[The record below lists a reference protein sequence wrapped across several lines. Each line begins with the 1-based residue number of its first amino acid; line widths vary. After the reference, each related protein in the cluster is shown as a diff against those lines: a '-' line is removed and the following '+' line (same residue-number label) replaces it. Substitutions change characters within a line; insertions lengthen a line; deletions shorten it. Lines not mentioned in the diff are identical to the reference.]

1 MTKSWLVKISCECV
15 FINSSDTCGCASA
28 DEIRPIEN
36 TPANKIAS
44 NARFFTS
51 KLSKY
56 YYFKF
61 FKIRDQLMGI
71 ISKAMILGGIFVI
84 FYAVF
89 TILE

>member
-51 KLSKY
+51 NCPNTTLNFSK
-56 YYFKF
+56 F
-61 FKIRDQLMGI
+61 GI
-71 ISKAMILGGIFVI
+71 S
-84 FYAVF
+84 
-89 TILE
+89 

>member
-15 FINSSDTCGCASA
+15 FINSSDICGCASA

-51 KLSKY
+51 NCPNTTTLNFSKY
-56 YYFKF
+56 L
-61 FKIRDQLMGI
+61 DQLMGI